1 VLTKPTPRQIQALRQ
16 LRSAELAPIL
26 EFLAGENG
34 KVLGSLM
41 TLQDENTLRQF
52 QGRAQLLNE
61 FLSLVQGLE

>member
-1 VLTKPTPRQIQALRQ
+1 VLTKPNPRQTEALRR
-16 LRSAELAPIL
+16 LRSNELAPIL
-26 EFLAGENG
+26 EFLAAENG

-41 TLQDENTLRQF
+41 TLQDETTLRQF

>member
-1 VLTKPTPRQIQALRQ
+1 MLTKPNPRQTEALRR
-16 LRSAELAPIL
+16 LRSNELAPIL
-26 EFLAGENG
+26 EFLAAENG

-41 TLQDENTLRQF
+41 TLQDETTLRQF